1 MRDELLSLLDEQSDL
16 TLNFCNA
23 FTAMSNATTEKKQN
37 DSLFG
42 NEMHAVM
49 QELLRH
55 ASLVQRHLAKLEGA
69 LTIDGTTSDTNQ
81 SEGVLYQAWMDHIA
95 CTKRVLA
102 ALHQICARFSPEGIP
117 LAVNSTS
124 LSSTDA
130 QRLALV
136 TLRASIQNVRHVVE
150 AQIWHYGFLYM
161 LRIKRRKNTHMV
173 WTPPRFL
180 PTTFHGGSSR
190 FP

>member
-1 MRDELLSLLDEQSDL
+1 MNRKVDWFPISVYSTTITMRDELLSLLDEQSDL

-150 AQIWHYGFLYM
+150 AQI
-161 LRIKRRKNTHMV
+161 
-173 WTPPRFL
+173 
-180 PTTFHGGSSR
+180 
-190 FP
+190 